1 IQRQSCDVA
10 AEVVPDAV
18 LLKELLYIGEI
29 EGRDHAVFRFDI
41 CSDTTNRFGTGKVTD
56 DGHYKILRVE
66 GFQDT
71 KIFFPRKITAG
82 NAVSISGDHQFSI
95 TDAVTE
101 ASPATRA
108 IVDIGTES
116 AEVAVYPF
124 DSAEVIFRERK
135 PMLFRKKFLNC
146 LEVFSED
153 FIAGWRR
160 CESFENL
167 FYSGTRPQALRL

>member
-1 IQRQSCDVA
+1 RSAGFYLGRHISKIRIQTGSETEASAANRSNERARFIQRQSCDVA

-18 LLKELLYIGEI
+18 LLKVLLYIGEI

-56 DGHYKILRVE
+56 DGHYQILRVE

-71 KIFFPRKITAG
+71 KIFFARQITAG

-108 IVDIGTES
+108 IVDIGTE
-116 AEVAVYPF
+116 
-124 DSAEVIFRERK
+124 
-135 PMLFRKKFLNC
+135 
-146 LEVFSED
+146 
-153 FIAGWRR
+153 
-160 CESFENL
+160 
-167 FYSGTRPQALRL
+167 